1 MAKKQNG
8 VGVRK
13 TKTVNQKNKM
23 QNNSDNQNGKLSIV
37 ATPIGNMGD
46 FSPRAKET
54 LLAADIIVAEDTRT
68 LRSLLPEENIKAL
81 LIRSD
86 NITEDKASAKVIDAL
101 AEGKH
106 VAVITDAGTP
116 GISDPGYL
124 LVKRVRDAIAGDAST
139 NENILQHIVIEAI
152 PGPSALAAAISI
164 SGIPATPFTF
174 YGFPPVKKGRQTFFQ
189 TIAELDHTA
198 VLYESPHRFI
208 KTLEEIKVVAGDDR
222 QIFIGRELTKMF
234 EEGKYGTLAEIISY
248 YETNQDKVRGE
259 FVIIIG
265 AKK

>member
-1 MAKKQNG
+1 ME
-8 VGVRK
+8 
-13 TKTVNQKNKM
+13 
-23 QNNSDNQNGKLSIV
+23 NNSTEQFGKLSIV

-46 FSPRAKET
+46 FSPRARET
-54 LLAADIIVAEDTRT
+54 LLVADIIVAEDTRT

-124 LVKRVRDAIAGDAST
+124 LVKRVRDAITEDAST
-139 NENILQHIVIEAI
+139 NENIFQHIVIEAI

-198 VLYESPHRFI
+198 VLYESPHRFM
-208 KTLEEIKVVAGDDR
+208 KTLEELQESFTKTGSNTER
-222 QIFIGRELTKMF
+222 KIFIGRELTKMF
-234 EEGKYGTLAEIISY
+234 EEGKYGTLGEIISY
-248 YETNQDKVRGE
+248 YEENTDKVRGE
-259 FVIIIG
+259 FVIIIEG
-265 AKK
+265 K

>member
-1 MAKKQNG
+1 ME
-8 VGVRK
+8 
-13 TKTVNQKNKM
+13 
-23 QNNSDNQNGKLSIV
+23 NNSAEQSGKLSIV

-46 FSPRAKET
+46 FSPRAKEI
-54 LLAADIIVAEDTRT
+54 LMAADIIVAEDTRT

-106 VAVITDAGTP
+106 IAVITDAGTP

-124 LVKRVRDAIAGDAST
+124 LVKRVRDAIIANTIPEDT
-139 NENILQHIVIEAI
+139 VVEAI

-198 VLYESPHRFI
+198 VLYESPHRFM
-208 KTLEEIKVVAGDDR
+208 KTLEELKESFAKAETNGER
-222 QIFIGRELTKMF
+222 KIFIGRELTKMF
-234 EEGKYGTLAEIISY
+234 EEGKYGTLADIIAY
-248 YETNQDKVRGE
+248 YETNTDKVRGE
-259 FVIIIG
+259 FVIIIEG
-265 AKK
+265 SR

>member
-1 MAKKQNG
+1 ME
-8 VGVRK
+8 
-13 TKTVNQKNKM
+13 
-23 QNNSDNQNGKLSIV
+23 NNSTEQFGKLSIV

-54 LLAADIIVAEDTRT
+54 LLVADIIVAEDTRT

-124 LVKRVRDAIAGDAST
+124 LVKRVRDAIAEDAST
-139 NENILQHIVIEAI
+139 NENSLQHIVIEAI

-198 VLYESPHRFI
+198 VLYESPHRFM
-208 KTLEEIKVVAGDDR
+208 KTLEELQESFAKAATNAER
-222 QIFIGRELTKMF
+222 KMFIGRELTKMF
-234 EEGKYGTLAEIISY
+234 EEGKYGTLGEIISY
-248 YETNQDKVRGE
+248 YEANSDKVRGE
-259 FVIIIG
+259 FVIIIEG
-265 AKK
+265 K